1 MSPRMV
7 RAISVES
14 PGTVVSENIIST
26 LYTGNDI
33 DSANISAINNTVT
46 LTGSGP
52 YGCVLVE
59 GLSHASVIQGLTCNG
74 ASTSYDR
81 AIWIAD
87 NGPQLAT
94 PLVIDGILEPDI
106 RRLGL
111 GEVVLHRQHG
121 LSVESQCIFFPPALH
136 VVFCDRS
143 RRRRC
148 LAGRAGVRYVRH
160 GC

>member
-74 ASTSYDR
+74 NSTSYDR

-94 PLVIDGILEPDI
+94 PLVIDGIVGNNLLMGI
-106 RRLGL
+106 Y
-111 GEVVLHRQHG
+111 VVNG
-121 LSVESQCIFFPPALH
+121 ANDSPVIGTASFTNTITPFVGMPTWTFFGSH
-136 VVFCDRS
+136 
-143 RRRRC
+143 
-148 LAGRAGVRYVRH
+148 
-160 GC
+160 